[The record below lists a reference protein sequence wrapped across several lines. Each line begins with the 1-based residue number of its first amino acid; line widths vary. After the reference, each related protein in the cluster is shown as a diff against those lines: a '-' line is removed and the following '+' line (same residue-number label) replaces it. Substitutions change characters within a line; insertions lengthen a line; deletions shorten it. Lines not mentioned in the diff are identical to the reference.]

1 MYLTIPVLVLLV
13 DLSFEKEYL
22 SWKLLT
28 TKVVFGQAVQLRCHL
43 PKQNCCHNY
52 TRSWRGG
59 PDYTLLTLNEKSS
72 NYTKYIEYLD
82 TESRTSVLT
91 IKSFSESEVDIIY
104 QCSYGFS
111 SYEAILQLTRHR
123 YEFHPTESVPVSL
136 SFNGTH
142 MYAKISLEKVFPKPQ
157 CYGNTNEKDIT
168 KESLKVISKRNGIFY
183 KSMIDFNY
191 MIDPQ
196 HCFGLVTITCTVGTS
211 RITIAEQNTSC
222 RKNGSTFHGKHL
234 AQRDSV
240 ASNSHDEES
249 NIVGKVLIVLCF
261 HFFNGL

>member
-52 TRSWRGG
+52 TRSWRG
-59 PDYTLLTLNEKSS
+59 
-72 NYTKYIEYLD
+72 
-82 TESRTSVLT
+82 V
-91 IKSFSESEVDIIY
+91 
-104 QCSYGFS
+104 
-111 SYEAILQLTRHR
+111 
-123 YEFHPTESVPVSL
+123 HPTESVPVSL